1 MILPCSR
8 IYGDKGNHFPSD
20 LHIYL
25 INAVADIFIM
35 MRPNA
40 VILPQAFF
48 KSSFP
53 CFFRCKRGTLPRRL
67 GCRIRCRRLLSRLYG
82 LASVFFAAA
91 RYQHKQQH
99 QQYNISFDIFHFISP
114 WKNLIVQV
122 SMWFSLFFISC
133 TVPTATLPS
142 EHYPNRSY
150 QNSVERQWTSI
161 AVFGV
166 CRETGSTAGLRL
178 HGS

>member
-1 MILPCSR
+1 
-8 IYGDKGNHFPSD
+8 
-20 LHIYL
+20 
-25 INAVADIFIM
+25 

-67 GCRIRCRRLLSRLYG
+67 GCRIRCRRLRGRLYG

-99 QQYNISFDIFHFISP
+99 QQYNISFDFFVSP
-114 WKNLIVQV
+114 WKNPIVQV

-150 QNSVERQWTSI
+150 QNSVERQRTSI